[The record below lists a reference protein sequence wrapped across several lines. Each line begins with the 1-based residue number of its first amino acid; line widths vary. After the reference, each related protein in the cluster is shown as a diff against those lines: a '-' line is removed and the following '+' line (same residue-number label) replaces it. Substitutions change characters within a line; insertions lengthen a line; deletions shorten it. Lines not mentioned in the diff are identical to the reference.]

1 MLDDME
7 RVSAAAILDA
17 QGVVKGW
24 SEGAR
29 RLTGRTAEEVV
40 GRPARDLLAEEP
52 APPAVAALTGR
63 VVLRHRDGSQVPLTV
78 RAHPV
83 LGADGTADGFMITG
97 EPPEAREPDLGEEA
111 FQQAS
116 MSMSVFDTEQRY
128 LRLNHVACQVMGVSE
143 DVLIGRHFP
152 ETVEDARHSRGF
164 HWHLRQVAET
174 GRPVRYES
182 FTGAPALNRDHAWSI
197 EMWPVRDAA
206 GDIVGTALAA
216 CDSSDQYWARE
227 RLALLNE
234 AAAAIGTT
242 LDVVRT
248 AEEMVG
254 IVVPRF
260 ADFASVDL
268 FDWVLDA
275 EEPPALT
282 GTDIALRRVA
292 HGSGTEGTPEAAVH
306 LGEVDVYPPFSPPAR
321 AILEGRVIQ
330 SQAGEP
336 AFMRWIAERNARDR
350 PAGGTASAPTR

>member
-216 CDSSDQYWARE
+216 FDSSDQYWARE

-275 EEPPALT
+275 EEPRRSPAPT
-282 GTDIALRRVA
+282 SPCAGSHTAPAPRAPRRRPCTWA
-292 HGSGTEGTPEAAVH
+292 RWTSTRRSHRR
-306 LGEVDVYPPFSPPAR
+306 PAR
-321 AILEGRVIQ
+321 SWKA
-330 SQAGEP
+330 A
-336 AFMRWIAERNARDR
+336 
-350 PAGGTASAPTR
+350 